1 MESRRRTEPYDF
13 AKENDAGSLA
23 DPIPDLEHFHAE
35 TWAAHAIHDAISLFF
50 VGSLTLLQYQGN
62 GQYEWIPHEGLAL
75 AGTRFVEDYPWPAPL
90 NHLPVRNLKD
100 LVQQLSVNITLSLF
114 GSPAVT
120 YLQPSQANVETL
132 ITQPV
137 YSYQPFALFLT
148 YGIALGLGLVS
159 LVAGVVTLLSNG
171 VSMDA
176 GFLSVLV
183 TTRNSALD
191 ELSQGACLG
200 VTGHHLSRLE
210 ETQVRFGELVSAE
223 QTLTRRRHAAFGLQS
238 QVQPL
243 EKGVDYQ

>member
-1 MESRRRTEPYDF
+1 MELHRRTEPYDF
-13 AKENDAGSLA
+13 TTENDAGTLA
-23 DPIPDLEHFHAE
+23 DPILDPRHFHAE
-35 TWAAHAIHDAISLFF
+35 TWAAHAIHDAISSFF

-62 GQYEWIPHEGLAL
+62 GQWEWIPHEGLAL
-75 AGTRFVEDYPWPAPL
+75 AGTRFAEAYPWPAPL

-120 YLQPSQANVETL
+120 YLQPSQANVETQV
-132 ITQPV
+132 TQQV
-137 YSYQPFALFLT
+137 YSYQPFALLLT

-159 LVAGVVTLLSNG
+159 LVAGVLALLSNG

-176 GFLSVLV
+176 GFLSVLA

-200 VTGHHLSRLE
+200 GTGHHLSQLE
-210 ETQVRFGELVSAE
+210 ETQVRFGELVSVDR
-223 QTLTRRRHAAFGLQS
+223 TVTRRRHAAFGLRG
-238 QVQPL
+238 QVEPL
-243 EKGVDYQ
+243 QKGAEYQ